1 MIPQSLP
8 TSHIYFNPKAVTFD
22 VSAPAEVL
30 EFHKKLPFYAAT
42 RLVNAPAT
50 ATRLNVQHVWVKDES
65 SRLSLPAYKI
75 LGASWA
81 AYRELETRF
90 GPFQPWSNLDEL
102 KKQLI
107 GIDITLISATDG
119 NHGRAVARMAKW
131 LGLKAHILVPDDMVH
146 ARRQAI
152 QEEGAQIEI
161 VNGTYDDAVAKSA
174 RMAGDKCLVISDT
187 AWEGYERVPTWV
199 VEGYG
204 TIFREVDEQ
213 LKSLGEEQPHLV
225 AVQMGV
231 GSLASSVVRHYR
243 SPNRTTHILG
253 VEPTH
258 AACVLRSLEA
268 DGLKEVPGPHTSIM
282 AGLNC
287 GKTSLLAWPF
297 LRNGLS
303 GSVSVDDC
311 FAEEAMRLL
320 ADDGIISGESG
331 AAGIAGLLAV
341 LANGTEVNTARQ
353 RFGIDHKSSL
363 LIISTEGATD
373 PQAYARIIG
382 DTLKISS
389 SVEG

>member
-1 MIPQSLP
+1 
-8 TSHIYFNPKAVTFD
+8 
-22 VSAPAEVL
+22 
-30 EFHKKLPFYAAT
+30 
-42 RLVNAPAT
+42 
-50 ATRLNVQHVWVKDES
+50 
-65 SRLSLPAYKI
+65 
-75 LGASWA
+75 
-81 AYRELETRF
+81 
-90 GPFQPWSNLDEL
+90 
-102 KKQLI
+102 
-107 GIDITLISATDG
+107 
-119 NHGRAVARMAKW
+119 
-131 LGLKAHILVPDDMVH
+131 
-146 ARRQAI
+146 
-152 QEEGAQIEI
+152 
-161 VNGTYDDAVAKSA
+161 
-174 RMAGDKCLVISDT
+174 
-187 AWEGYERVPTWV
+187 
-199 VEGYG
+199 
-204 TIFREVDEQ
+204 
-213 LKSLGEEQPHLV
+213 
-225 AVQMGV
+225 MGV

-268 DGLKEVPGPHTSIM
+268 DELKEVPDPHTSIM

-320 ADDGIISGESG
+320 AADGIISGESG

-341 LANGTEVNTARQ
+341 LANVSEVNTTRQ

-382 DTLKISS
+382 DTLKIPS